1 MATTVKTAIS
11 IRKSLFEQ
19 AESLAQELN
28 VSRSELFGL
37 AIETFV
43 KNHQNQIL
51 LQEINKAYSDEQ
63 DTTSDKARLSKMRK
77 HHRKI
82 VRDKW

>member
-1 MATTVKTAIS
+1 MANTIKTAIS
-11 IRKSLFEQ
+11 IQKSLFEQ

-43 KNHQNQIL
+43 KQHQNQAL
-51 LQEINKAYSDEQ
+51 LQEINKAYSEEQ
-63 DTTSDKARLSKMRK
+63 DTSDKVRLSKMRK
-77 HHRKI
+77 HHREI
-82 VRDKW
+82 VRNEW

>member
-1 MATTVKTAIS
+1 MANTVKTAIS
-11 IRKSLFEQ
+11 IQKSLFEQ

-37 AIETFV
+37 AIESFV
-43 KNHQNQIL
+43 KNRQNQML
-51 LQEINKAYSDEQ
+51 LQEINKAYSDEP
-63 DTTSDKARLSKMRK
+63 DTSDKVRLSKMRK
-77 HHRKI
+77 HHRKV

>member
-1 MATTVKTAIS
+1 MATTIKTAIS
-11 IRKSLFEQ
+11 IQKSLFEQ

-28 VSRSELFGL
+28 VSRSQLFGL

-63 DTTSDKARLSKMRK
+63 GTSDKVRLSKMRK
-77 HHRKI
+77 YHRKI

>member
-1 MATTVKTAIS
+1 MANTIKTAIS

-51 LQEINKAYSDEQ
+51 LREINKAYSEQ
-63 DTTSDKARLSKMRK
+63 DPTDQVRLSKMRK
-77 HHRKI
+77 QHRKI
-82 VRDKW
+82 VRNEW

>member
-1 MATTVKTAIS
+1 MATTIKTAIS

-19 AESLAQELN
+19 AENLARELK

-43 KNHQNQIL
+43 RNHQNQIL
-51 LQEINKAYSDEQ
+51 LQEINKAYAEEQ
-63 DTTSDKARLSKMRK
+63 DTSEKDRLSKMRK
-77 HHRKI
+77 HHQKV
-82 VRDKW
+82 VRNEW

>member
-1 MATTVKTAIS
+1 MATTIKTAIS

-19 AESLAQELN
+19 AENLARELK

-51 LQEINKAYSDEQ
+51 LQEINKAYSEEQ
-63 DTTSDKARLSKMRK
+63 DTSEKDRLSKMRK
-77 HHRKI
+77 HHQKV
-82 VRDKW
+82 VRNEW

>member
-1 MATTVKTAIS
+1 MATTIKTAIS
-11 IRKSLFEQ
+11 IQKSLFEQ

-28 VSRSELFGL
+28 VSRSQLFGL

-43 KNHQNQIL
+43 KNHQNQML
-51 LQEINKAYSDEQ
+51 LQEINKAYSEEQ
-63 DTTSDKARLSKMRK
+63 DTNDKVRLSKMRK

-82 VRDKW
+82 VRSEW

>member
-1 MATTVKTAIS
+1 MATTIKTAIS
-11 IRKSLFEQ
+11 IQKSLFEQ

-28 VSRSELFGL
+28 VSRSQLFGL
-37 AIETFV
+37 AIETYV
-43 KNHQNQIL
+43 KHHQNQIL
-51 LQEINKAYSDEQ
+51 LQEINKAYSDGL
-63 DTTSDKARLSKMRK
+63 DSSDKVRLSKMRK

>member
-11 IRKSLFEQ
+11 IQKSLFQQ

-28 VSRSELFGL
+28 VSRSQLFGL

-63 DTTSDKARLSKMRK
+63 DTSEKFRLSKMRK

>member
-11 IRKSLFEQ
+11 IQKSLFEQ
-19 AESLAQELN
+19 AENLAQELN

-37 AIETFV
+37 AIEIFL
-43 KNHQNQIL
+43 KNYQNQML
-51 LQEINKAYSDEQ
+51 LEEINKAYSDEPEP
-63 DTTSDKARLSKMRK
+63 SEKVRLSKTRK
-77 HHRKI
+77 QHRKV

>member
-11 IRKSLFEQ
+11 IQKSLFQQ

-28 VSRSELFGL
+28 VSRSQLFGL

-63 DTTSDKARLSKMRK
+63 DTSDKARLSKMRK
-77 HHRKI
+77 HQRKI

>member
-1 MATTVKTAIS
+1 MANTIKTAIS
-11 IRKSLFEQ
+11 IQKSLFEQ

-43 KNHQNQIL
+43 KHHQNQLL
-51 LQEINKAYSDEQ
+51 LQEINKAYSEEQ
-63 DTTSDKARLSKMRK
+63 DSSDKARISKMRK
-77 HHRKI
+77 HHRKV
-82 VRDKW
+82 VRNEW

>member
-1 MATTVKTAIS
+1 MATTIKTAIS
-11 IRKSLFEQ
+11 IQKSLFQQ

-28 VSRSELFGL
+28 VSRSQLFGL

-63 DTTSDKARLSKMRK
+63 DTSEKVRLSKMRK

>member
-1 MATTVKTAIS
+1 MATTIKTAIS
-11 IRKSLFEQ
+11 IQKSLFEQ

-28 VSRSELFGL
+28 VSRSQLFGL
-37 AIETFV
+37 AIETYV

-63 DTTSDKARLSKMRK
+63 DTNDKIRLSKMRK

>member
-1 MATTVKTAIS
+1 MANTIKTAIS
-11 IRKSLFEQ
+11 IQKSLFEQ

-37 AIETFV
+37 ALETFV

-51 LQEINKAYSDEQ
+51 LQEINKAYSEQ
-63 DTTSDKARLSKMRK
+63 DPSDQVRLSKMRK

-82 VRDKW
+82 VRNEW

>member
-1 MATTVKTAIS
+1 MATTIKTAIS
-11 IRKSLFEQ
+11 IQKSLFEQ

-28 VSRSELFGL
+28 VSRSQLFGL

-63 DTTSDKARLSKMRK
+63 DPSDKVRLSKMRK
-77 HHRKI
+77 HHRRI

>member
-11 IRKSLFEQ
+11 IQKSLFQQ

-28 VSRSELFGL
+28 VSRSQLFGL

-63 DTTSDKARLSKMRK
+63 DPSDKVRLSKMRK

>member
-1 MATTVKTAIS
+1 MANTIKTAIS
-11 IRKSLFEQ
+11 IQKSLFEQ

-43 KNHQNQIL
+43 KNHQNQTL
-51 LQEINKAYSDEQ
+51 LQEINNAYSDEQ
-63 DTTSDKARLSKMRK
+63 DANDTARLSKMRK

-82 VRDKW
+82 VRNEW

>member
-1 MATTVKTAIS
+1 MATTIKTAIS
-11 IRKSLFEQ
+11 IQKSLFEQ

-28 VSRSELFGL
+28 VSRSQLFGL

-51 LQEINKAYSDEQ
+51 LEEINKAYSDEP
-63 DTTSDKARLSKMRK
+63 DASDKVRLSKMRK

>member
-1 MATTVKTAIS
+1 MATTIKTAIS
-11 IRKSLFEQ
+11 IQKSLFEQ
-19 AESLAQELN
+19 AESLAHELN

-43 KNHQNQIL
+43 RNHQNQRL
-51 LQEINKAYSDEQ
+51 LQEINQAYSDEYAS
-63 DTTSDKARLSKMRK
+63 SDKVRLSKMRK

-82 VRDKW
+82 VRNEW

>member
-1 MATTVKTAIS
+1 MATTIKTAIS

-19 AESLAQELN
+19 AENLARELK

-51 LQEINKAYSDEQ
+51 LQEINKAYSEEQ
-63 DTTSDKARLSKMRK
+63 DTSEKDRLSKMRK
-77 HHRKI
+77 HHRKV
-82 VRDKW
+82 VRNEW